1 MVTMLTLFLDW
12 RVQLS
17 HRRGAGT
24 ALCALAVAT
33 GLVLTGCGTES
44 EPVPTATPTSTETA
58 PSTPEPSQSAD
69 TPEPTTA
76 EPTPE
81 PIPPDPA
88 QLINENTEEGA
99 KSAVAYFIAL
109 HDFSFLSQDLD
120 RWKGVGEPECE
131 FCSNVVERIE
141 LLRSSQ
147 YRFEGGKIGILSSS
161 APVEFS
167 PQVWEAKGTFTQEA
181 FSILDGSGDHVEQ
194 NSSNQFD
201 GSIFVRFDGRQW
213 WLVGLGS

>member
-33 GLVLTGCGTES
+33 GLVLTGCGTET

-69 TPEPTTA
+69 TPEPTTI

-81 PIPPDPA
+81 PTPPDPA

-99 KSAVAYFIAL
+99 KSAAEYFLELRHYTFKSKDDAVWKQ
-109 HDFSFLSQDLD
+109 LSTKECEVCASVS
-120 RWKGVGEPECE
+120 KGVIDLHEK
-131 FCSNVVERIE
+131 E
-141 LLRSSQ
+141 LS
-147 YRFEGGKIGILSSS
+147 YEGGGISNHEIQTIEEPWPGVWRVDVWLEENAARTQSIDKRVEAELPSSS
-161 APVEFS
+161 
-167 PQVWEAKGTFTQEA
+167 GTFHIFLKFENEQWH
-181 FSILDGSGDHVEQ
+181 LDE
-194 NSSNQFD
+194 
-201 GSIFVRFDGRQW
+201 IAK
-213 WLVGLGS
+213 